1 MIIILAT
8 ICINYHITPKTVSA
22 LKQMPC
28 LMALDTLLPRTI
40 GPPPSPRGRGKPG
53 TFYYEYST
61 KPMQLKL
68 NCVPILTLKDTHQIP
83 G

>member
-8 ICINYHITPKTVSA
+8 NCVNHHITPETVYA

-28 LMALDTLLPRTI
+28 LVALDTLLSRTI
-40 GPPPSPRGRGKPG
+40 GLPISPGGGGKPG

-61 KPMQLKL
+61 KPTQLKL
-68 NCVPILTLKDTHQIP
+68 NCDPIF
-83 G
+83 